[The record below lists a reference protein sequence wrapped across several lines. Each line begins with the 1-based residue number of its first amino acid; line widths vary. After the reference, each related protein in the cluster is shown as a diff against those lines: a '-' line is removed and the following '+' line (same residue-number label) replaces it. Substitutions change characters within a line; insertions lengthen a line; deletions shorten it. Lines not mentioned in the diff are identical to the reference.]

1 MEKKVAV
8 DRIETKDCEE
18 HLAVVLTQEELIDRS
33 RKLAKANQDNSELEA
48 QKKDVVADF
57 NAQAKKIESIL
68 GMLSRIVSTGKE
80 YRDVK
85 CVWTFN
91 YTQGFKELKRL
102 DTNEIVRHQEL
113 TQTERQGVVI

>member
-8 DRIETKDCEE
+8 DRIEEKPCEE
-18 HLAVVLTQEELIDRS
+18 HLPVILTQEELIDRS
-33 RKLAKANQDNSELEA
+33 RKLAKANQDNTELEN

-91 YTQGFKELKRL
+91 YTQGYKELKRL
-102 DTNEIVRHQEL
+102 DTDEIVRHQEL
-113 TQTERQGVVI
+113 TQTERQGMVI

>member
-1 MEKKVAV
+1 MEKKLVA
-8 DRIETKDCEE
+8 DRIEMKEVEE
-18 HLAVVLTQEELIDRS
+18 HLPVILTQEELIDRS
-33 RKLAKANQDNSELEA
+33 RKLAKANQDNTELEN

-91 YTQGFKELKRL
+91 YTQGYKELKRL
-102 DTNEIVRHQEL
+102 DTEEIVRHVEL
-113 TQTERQGVVI
+113 SQTERQGVVI